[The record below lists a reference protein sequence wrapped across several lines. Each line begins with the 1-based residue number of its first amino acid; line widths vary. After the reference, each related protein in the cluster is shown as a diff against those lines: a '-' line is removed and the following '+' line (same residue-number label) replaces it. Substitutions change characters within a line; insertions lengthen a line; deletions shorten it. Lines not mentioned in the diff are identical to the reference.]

1 MKQTPKSLNKRF
13 TDAILWFK
21 ITIISQAVYAGKAKT
36 PKDLGEVTE
45 KMKSRVSS
53 ILNNH
58 IGKNMVSNDR
68 QIKKTEING

>member
-1 MKQTPKSLNKRF
+1 M
-13 TDAILWFK
+13 
-21 ITIISQAVYAGKAKT
+21 YAGKAKT

-53 ILNNH
+53 IRNNH